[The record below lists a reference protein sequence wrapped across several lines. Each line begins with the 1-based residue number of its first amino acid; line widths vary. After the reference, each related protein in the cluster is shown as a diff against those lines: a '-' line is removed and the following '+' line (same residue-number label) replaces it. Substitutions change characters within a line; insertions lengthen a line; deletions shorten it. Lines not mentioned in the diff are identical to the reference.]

1 MAREPGR
8 AARAPTEGQYIV
20 YSADIGGGS
29 VSDTHQRGG
38 GQRSTWRLAAAGA
51 LAALACLLAG
61 WALESLRF
69 GWSDRAAT
77 ARVEREVRHRLDE
90 MTASLSSVAA
100 AVADQPNLVRAA
112 VDDPEAARR
121 LFDLLADAVAR
132 MAPAQAAATIYD
144 PTGVARAWTG
154 RPAEIPPER
163 VSGPDAYFIVPS
175 PLGLRLFHVTPIADA
190 GGARLGSVATE
201 RALSPPIDVAA
212 LAGGRYRLG
221 TSIVPVEVRTRYE
234 GAGEAGGPN
243 RFVVRSP
250 LGEPL
255 LEADI
260 SLAALADARGRWRRG
275 VVGVALAVV
284 ALTLLLLVGPVLD
297 RRLRLTEPRAYLTA
311 TAWAVSLVLA
321 ARAVL
326 WLATPADW
334 LGGDLF
340 SGGAYPFFVFGRL
353 LRSPVDFLATALTL
367 VALVALVAPAVGL
380 WRTRFARRVPLGG
393 RALALQVAAGAGL
406 ALLLAGHQIFLHDAV
421 NNTTVNTLRFSL
433 YPWDL
438 PRLALIG
445 GLVLFAAANLWVGT
459 LLLVAALAPVRVRR
473 GDWGGLVVLAAAWL
487 VPVALVTAVAAA
499 TGRPVPWLAVA
510 LSALAAAVAARA
522 AGRALAWYRHASQ
535 ASRLLAGFATLV
547 VPALLLYPAMAYHT
561 ERAKQRLIETD
572 FAEQPAHY
580 PEALLAAL
588 QKSLGQIDAMSGLA
602 DLVSA
607 GAAPDGAVSTESA
620 FRIWSQTALATQR
633 LTSAVELYDVQT
645 RLVNRFALNLPE
657 YAPIEQTGQAA
668 GCGWEVFGQAVPFGA
683 EERRMLHAERGI
695 CRPVVP
701 GSRLMRVVGTIVVYV
716 MLDYRSLPFLSQPG
730 PYMELFGS
738 SQTQP
743 DEATRGGDVELVIYG
758 WGQLPIYTSRSSAW
772 LLDGPLFERI
782 YRSRAPFW
790 TTLRKDGRWYHVYIS
805 NDRYGIYALGYP
817 ASSVAD
823 HFERLA
829 ELTTLPG
836 VMYVLL
842 LLGSAAFGRLAR
854 DRARLGRVLL
864 REIRA
869 SFYRKLFL
877 AFVFAAVVP
886 VLILALVARTYFATK
901 LRADVEAEA
910 ARSVAVAQRVIEEF
924 AALQQRSTESFAA
937 ITDDLMVL
945 ISQVI
950 NQDANVFEGPALVA
964 TSERDLFASGLL
976 PQRTPDQVYRAV
988 RLQRLPSF
996 VGEDSIANVRYM
1008 VAAAPLRLAGHDAI
1022 VTVPQA
1028 LRQRE
1033 IEREIDDLNRGINL
1047 AALVFIL
1054 LGAGIGLPMAE
1065 RIADPVR
1072 RLTRAT
1078 RRVAR
1083 GDFDARILG
1092 RSADELQRLVDA
1104 FNTMAGELKT
1114 QAVQLERTHRLE
1126 AWAEMARQ
1134 VAHEIKNPL
1143 TPIQLSA
1150 EHLRRVHAD
1159 RGEPLS
1165 PVLDN
1170 CVETILNQV
1179 RLLRQI
1185 SAEFSAFASVPV
1197 AHPAPVPVAEL
1208 VEEVLGPY
1216 RTGLIDRIRLDV
1228 DVAPDLPLVHVDR
1241 TLVGRA
1247 LVNVIEN
1254 ALHAM
1259 PGKGTLGLSA
1269 RVEGA
1274 GVAVDV
1280 VDSGV
1285 GMDPQALDRIFE
1297 PYFSTR
1303 TTGTGLGLTIA
1314 RRNIESSGGRI
1325 EVASERGRGTTVRLW
1340 LPGTENGEPSTET

>member
-1 MAREPGR
+1 VNH
-8 AARAPTEGQYIV
+8 TQ
-20 YSADIGGGS
+20 
-29 VSDTHQRGG
+29 QRGG
-38 GQRSTWRLAAAGA
+38 GRRSQWRLATAGA
-51 LAALACLLAG
+51 LVAVACLLAG

-69 GWSDRAAT
+69 GWTDQAAA
-77 ARVEREVRHRLDE
+77 ARVEREVRRRLDE
-90 MTASLSSVAA
+90 MTASLSRVAA
-100 AVADQPNLVRAA
+100 AVADRPDLVRSIA
-112 VDDPEAARR
+112 DDPEAARR
-121 LFDLLADAVAR
+121 LFDRLAEVTAR
-132 MAPAQAAATIYD
+132 MAPEQAAATIYD
-144 PTGVARAWTG
+144 PSGVARAWTG
-154 RPAEIPPER
+154 RPAEIPSDRVGGPE
-163 VSGPDAYFIVPS
+163 AYFIVPS
-175 PLGLRLFHVTPIADA
+175 PLGLRLFHVTPIVDA
-190 GGARLGSVATE
+190 GGTRLGTVAAE

-212 LAGGRYRLG
+212 LAGGRYRLDTG
-221 TSIVPVEVRTRYE
+221 LVPVEVRTRYE
-234 GAGEAGGPN
+234 GAGESSGPD

-250 LGEPL
+250 LGEPM
-255 LEADI
+255 LEA
-260 SLAALADARGRWRRG
+260 SVPAEALVRARERWRRS
-275 VVGVALAVV
+275 VLGVALVAV
-284 ALTLLLLVGPVLD
+284 ALTLLLMVGPVLD
-297 RRLRLTEPRAYLTA
+297 RRLGLDAPRPYVVA
-311 TAWAVSLVLA
+311 TSWAMGLVLA

-340 SGGAYPFFVFGRL
+340 TGNTGGYLPFGPL

-367 VALVALVAPAVGL
+367 LALVALAAPAVGL
-380 WRTRFARRVPLGG
+380 WRMRCKHRTALVG
-393 RALALQVAAGAGL
+393 RALLLQVAAGAGL
-406 ALLLAGHQIFLHDAV
+406 ALLMAGHQIFLHDAV
-421 NNTTVNTLRFSL
+421 NHTTVNTLRFSL

-438 PRLALIG
+438 PRLALIA
-445 GLVLFAAANLWVGT
+445 GLVLFGAANLWAGT
-459 LLLVAALAPVRVRR
+459 LLLVAAAAPVRVPRAE
-473 GDWGGLVVLAAAWL
+473 WGGLVSLTAAWL
-487 VPVALVTAVAAA
+487 GPVALVTALAAT
-499 TGRPVPWLAVA
+499 TGRPVPWLAVT
-510 LSALAAAVAARA
+510 LSAVAVVVAARA

-535 ASRLLAGFATLV
+535 ASRLLAGFAIILL
-547 VPALLLYPAMAYHT
+547 PALLLYPAMAYHT
-561 ERAKQRLIETD
+561 ERAKVQLIETD
-572 FAEQPAHY
+572 YAEQPMNY
-580 PEALLAAL
+580 PQTLIAAL
-588 QKSLGQIDAMSGLA
+588 DTSREQIDAMPGLA
-602 DLVSA
+602 DLVA
-607 GAAPDGAVSTESA
+607 AAPEAEGTVPTESA
-620 FRIWSQTALATQR
+620 FRIWSQTTLAAQR
-633 LTSAVELYDVQT
+633 LTSAVELYDAAG
-645 RLVNRFALNLPE
+645 RLASRFALSLPE
-657 YAPIEQTGQAA
+657 YAPIAQTGQAA
-668 GCGWEVFGQAVPFGA
+668 GCGWEVFGEAAPFGS

-695 CRPVVP
+695 CRPVMP
-701 GSRLMRVVGTIVVYV
+701 GSRLNRVVGTIVVRV
-716 MLDYRSLPFLSQPG
+716 MLDYRSLPFLSRQG
-730 PYMELFGS
+730 PYLELFQAS
-738 SQTQP
+738 AAPP
-743 DEATRGGDVELVIYG
+743 DEAARGSDVELVIYG
-758 WGQLPIYTSRSSAW
+758 WGQLPIYASGQSAW
-772 LLDGPLFERI
+772 LLDERMFERI
-782 YRSRAPFW
+782 YRSRTPFW
-790 TTLRKDGRWYHVYIS
+790 TTLSKDGRSYHVYIS
-805 NDRYGIYALGYP
+805 NDQYGIYVLGYP
-817 ASSVAD
+817 TSTVAD

-829 ELTTLPG
+829 ELATLPG
-836 VMYVLL
+836 AMYVLL
-842 LLGSAAFGRLAR
+842 LLGAAVFGRLAR
-854 DRARLGRVLL
+854 DQARLGRVLL

-877 AFVFAAVVP
+877 AFVLAAVVP

-924 AALQQRSTESFAA
+924 AALQQGSTESFAA
-937 ITDDLMVL
+937 INDDLMVL

-976 PQRTPDQVYRAV
+976 PPRTPDEVYRAI

-996 VGEDSIANVRYM
+996 VGEDSIATVRYM

-1047 AALVFIL
+1047 AALVFVL

-1150 EHLRRVHAD
+1150 EHLRRVHKD
-1159 RGEPLS
+1159 HGQPLS

-1170 CVETILNQV
+1170 CVETILKQV
-1179 RLLRQI
+1179 RVLRQI
-1185 SAEFSAFASVPV
+1185 SAEFSAFASVPTPARTRV
-1197 AHPAPVPVAEL
+1197 AVADL

-1216 RTGLIDRIRLDV
+1216 RTGLSDRIRLEME
-1228 DVAPDLPLVHVDR
+1228 VAAGLPLVFVDR

-1259 PGKGTLGLSA
+1259 PGSGTLSLLA
-1269 RVEGA
+1269 RADGA
-1274 GVAVDV
+1274 GVAIAVTDT
-1280 VDSGV
+1280 GI
-1285 GMDPQALDRIFE
+1285 GMDPQALERIFE

-1314 RRNIESSGGRI
+1314 RRNIESNGGRI
-1325 EVASERGRGTTVRLW
+1325 EVVSARGRGTTVTVW
-1340 LPGTENGEPSTET
+1340 LPTDTGEERG